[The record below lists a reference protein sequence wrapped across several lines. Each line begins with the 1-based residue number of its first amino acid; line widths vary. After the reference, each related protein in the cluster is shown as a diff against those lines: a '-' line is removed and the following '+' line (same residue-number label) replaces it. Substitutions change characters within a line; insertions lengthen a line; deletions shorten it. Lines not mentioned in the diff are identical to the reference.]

1 MAEYKTKVLIIGSGP
16 AGYTAGIYAARAGM
30 RPVLV
35 SGLQKG
41 GQLTITTD
49 VENFPGFP
57 EPINGGELMQR
68 MHDQAVNV
76 GVEIVD
82 DQISEV
88 DFSAR
93 QFVLISEGANSYRA
107 ESVIIATG
115 ASARWLGLENEEKF
129 RGFGVSGCATCD
141 GFFYRNK
148 DVAVVDD
155 QISEVDFSA
164 SPFVL
169 ISEGANSYRAESVII
184 ATGASARWLGLEN
197 EEKFRGFGVSGCAT
211 CDGFFYRNK
220 DVAVVGGGN
229 TAAEEALYLA
239 GIARSV
245 TLVHRRDELRADKVL
260 QERIKSN
267 PKIIVE
273 WDSVIDDI
281 IGGDNPK
288 GVTEIR
294 VKNLKTDKYKNIAVA
309 GVFIAIGHKPNTEI
323 FKNAI
328 VLDNQGYIVTVP
340 GSCQTSVPG
349 VFAAGD
355 VKDSVYRQ
363 AVTAAGS
370 GCQAFLEA
378 QRFLQEE

>member
-93 QFVLISEGANSYRA
+93 
-107 ESVIIATG
+107 
-115 ASARWLGLENEEKF
+115 
-129 RGFGVSGCATCD
+129 
-141 GFFYRNK
+141 
-148 DVAVVDD
+148 
-155 QISEVDFSA
+155 
-164 SPFVL
+164 PFVL

-229 TAAEEALYLA
+229 TAAADAMTLSRICEKV
-239 GIARSV
+239 I
-245 TLVHRRDELRADKVL
+245 LVHRRDSLRAT
-260 QERIKSN
+260 
-267 PKIIVE
+267 KIYHKQLEETENIEFYWNTTVSE
-273 WDSVIDDI
+273 FLYEKKLTGAKLHNVKTGED
-281 IGGDNPK
+281 
-288 GVTEIR
+288 TEIS
-294 VKNLKTDKYKNIAVA
+294 VDGA
-309 GVFIAIGHKPNTEI
+309 FISIGRKPASELFEGI
-323 FKNAI
+323 
-328 VLDNQGYIVTVP
+328 LDMDEAGYIVADESTR
-340 GSCQTSVPG
+340 TNIPG
-349 VFAAGD
+349 VFAIGD
-355 VKDSVYRQ
+355 VRTKALRQ
-363 AVTAAGS
+363 VVTAVADGATAS
-370 GCQAFLEA
+370 HYI
-378 QRFLQEE
+378 EEYLAHQI